1 MTQPGTPPPSSATRS
16 VSRLSFSTRILFW
29 LAAGVI
35 LGLLVGDLVAPLA
48 IVANGF
54 VKLLQMTVL
63 PYVVISIIASLGSL
77 SATEAKRLGVRAGL
91 VLVGLWAVGLLFAM
105 LMPMVFPTV
114 RQGSFFST
122 SLLQPPSGFDF
133 VDLYIPAN
141 PFNSL
146 ANNVVPAVVLFSIVL
161 GVALITVPRKAVLLD
176 VLAVA
181 SDMVGRATKLVVR
194 LTPYGMFAVAAVAA
208 GTLQIE
214 QLARIQVYL
223 VAYVSLALLLALWV
237 LPGLVAAL
245 TPIGYRDL
253 MRPTRDAFLT
263 AFVAGDLFIV
273 LPALTDACKA
283 LLAEHVT
290 PREGEH
296 PAALPDVIVPAS
308 FNFPHTGKL
317 LSLSFVLFAGWF
329 ANVSLP
335 ITSYPTLAI
344 TGLLTFFGSL
354 SAAVPFLLDAF
365 RIPADTFQLFLATG
379 VINQRFGSLLA
390 AVHTVVVGVLGSAAI
405 AGAVRFDIRRVTRYL
420 VITLC
425 LVAGTLGT
433 LRVLFE
439 TALRP
444 SFDGAAL
451 VTALKPVLARA
462 TLDSGGRTPARAP
475 RGPVLDAV
483 RASGVVRV
491 CYVAERPPFAF
502 TNRDGELAGLDI
514 ELAHQLAIDL
524 QVRLQLATT
533 TMVDFD
539 QALDQGQ
546 CDLVAGGVV
555 ATPMR
560 AMTSAFS
567 RPYLEETLA
576 FLVPDHL
583 RDDYGTWDSIRKRG
597 AIRVGF
603 PDVPY
608 FRRQL
613 HQRLPEATLV
623 PVSPGANLFALEQ
636 WPFDAMV
643 LSAERGSFLTLLYPG
658 YSVTVPA
665 PGLVK
670 VPVAFALPDHDESW
684 KTFVD
689 TWLELHARDGA
700 VPTLVEHWVY
710 GRSFTAPA
718 RRWSVIRNVFGWME

>member
-1 MTQPGTPPPSSATRS
+1 MTPSGGSTPPATRPAP
-16 VSRLSFSTRILFW
+16 RMSFSTRILVW
-29 LAAGVI
+29 LAAGVA

-63 PYVVISIIASLGSL
+63 PYVVISIVTSLGSL
-77 SATEAKRLGVRAGL
+77 SAAEARRLGLRAGL
-91 VLVGLWAVGLLFAM
+91 VLAGLWAVGLLFAM
-105 LMPMVFPTV
+105 LMPVVFPAV

-122 SLLQPPSGFDF
+122 SLLQPPARFDF

-146 ANNVVPAVVLFSIVL
+146 ANNIVPAVVLFAIVL
-161 GVALITVPRKAVLLD
+161 GVALITVPRKEVLLD
-176 VLAVA
+176 VLEVA
-181 SDMVGRATKLVVR
+181 RDMVGRATKLVVQ

-223 VAYVSLALLLALWV
+223 VAYVAVALLLALWV

-283 LLAEHVT
+283 LLAEHV
-290 PREGEH
+290 PARQGEH
-296 PAALPDVIVPAS
+296 ASALPDVIVPAS

-329 ANVSLP
+329 ANAAIP
-335 ITSYPTLAI
+335 FTSYPALAL

-390 AVHTVVVGVLGSAAI
+390 AVHTVVVGLLGSAAI
-405 AGAVRFDIRRVTRYL
+405 AGAVRFDVKRVTRYL
-420 VITLC
+420 VITCC

-444 SFDGAAL
+444 TFDGAAL
-451 VTALKPVLARA
+451 VTALKPVLPRA
-462 TLDSGGRTPARAP
+462 PLASGERTPARAA
-475 RGPVLDAV
+475 GAPVLDAI

-491 CYVAERPPFAF
+491 CYVPERPPFAF
-502 TNRDGELAGLDI
+502 TNRNRELAGLDI

-524 QVRLQLATT
+524 QVKLQLVTT
-533 TMVDFD
+533 TMTDFD
-539 QALDQGQ
+539 RALDQGQ
-546 CDLVAGGVV
+546 CDLVAGGIVTTPTR
-555 ATPMR
+555 AT
-560 AMTSAFS
+560 TSAFS
-567 RPYLEETLA
+567 RPYLEDTLA
-576 FLVPDHL
+576 FVVPDHL
-583 RDDYGTWDSIRKRG
+583 RDDYATWAGISKRG

-613 HQRLPEATLV
+613 QHRLPEATLV
-623 PVSPGANLFALEQ
+623 PVSTTVNVFDRGE
-636 WPFDAMV
+636 WRFDAMV
-643 LSAERGSFLTLLYPG
+643 LSAERGAFLTLLYPG
-658 YSVTVPA
+658 YSVVVPA

-670 VPVAFALPDHDESW
+670 IPVALALPEHDDGW

-689 TWLELHARDGA
+689 TWLELHERDGA

-710 GRSFTAPA
+710 GRSFTPPAP
-718 RRWSVIRNVFGWME
+718 RWSIVRNVFGWRG